1 MVNIFS
7 PLGQIEKRK
16 LWTSRRREYEVG
28 IFITCFDQESVTRM
42 FVEINLFNVF
52 STIAEN
58 NEISLV
64 DIPRGLA
71 SILARDNEV
80 LLIENTHCIVKFA
93 LDLSGAREHY
103 YEKNR
108 KESDTEK
115 KFTIANQ
122 NLLIVAHKF
131 LTTIEMI
138 VAQLEKLAKKQKN
151 NVE

>member
-52 STIAEN
+52 SIIAGN
-58 NEISLV
+58 NEMLLV
-64 DIPRGLA
+64 DIPSDLA
-71 SILARDNEV
+71 SMLARDNEV
-80 LLIENTHCIVKFA
+80 LLIENTHRIVKFA
-93 LDLSGAREHY
+93 LDLSRSEEHY

-108 KESDTEK
+108 KESGTEK
-115 KFTIANQ
+115 EFTVAKQ

-131 LTTIEMI
+131 LTKIETI
-138 VAQLEKLAKKQKN
+138 VAQLEKLAIDN
-151 NVE
+151 R